1 MPERRW
7 ITTAFCS
14 PKWKR
19 KIKNPPRKAARG
31 GGGLPPW
38 QAGARFFIL
47 REGEV
52 RRLGRHAPEF
62 SPAGRGGLSAWQA
75 GARFF
80 ALREGGVRRLG
91 GHVAELSPAGRRGLA
106 AFRRRKT
113 AGKTRPSSWG
123 RRMTKRALGPF
134 WKTRGTRCASRD
146 TNCFECAKST
156 SSADLVRYAGK
167 SSPVRC
173 VILTREP
180 GFPYLPGET
189 GGFHEK
195 IP

>member
-1 MPERRW
+1 MRKYKGGRGLAALASGGKIFRLERGRG
-7 ITTAFCS
+7 S
-14 PKWKR
+14 PAWR
-19 KIKNPPRKAARG
+19 
-31 GGGLPPW
+31 
-38 QAGARFFIL
+38 AGAGIFAC
-47 REGEV
+47 GATGAC
-52 RRLGRHAPEF
+52 RLGKRGQAF
-62 SPAGRGGLSAWQA
+62 SPCKMER
-75 GARFF
+75 
-80 ALREGGVRRLG
+80 
-91 GHVAELSPAGRRGLA
+91 LA

-167 SSPVRC
+167 SSPARC
-173 VILTREP
+173 MILTREP
-180 GFPYLPGET
+180 GFPYLPGKT

-195 IP
+195 IT